1 MAPQSSAEA
10 STSQSTILLKA
21 KGGKPFGAFA
31 NLTDDSSLQLT
42 WKVCSKVAAHLDQG
56 QRIENLSWRLWHLR
70 DVMVSQNGE
79 GPSTPMVTTSSS
91 LTRRGEDDE
100 KAFNSISASIASRLE
115 GDRKKPMKELKAP
128 DFRWTDT
135 NDALRH
141 KAIMRTKKRE
151 LAASKRG
158 KSTIKIEIDSKQESS
173 AFDSLASSSTDKTNQ
188 RTKSTKKKIREII
201 GETNRKRNRE
211 HTIEE
216 LHRASL
222 SPASSTSSG
231 TSSSS
236 SISFGPANRTGNR
249 KKSLVSSNA
258 NTTVSHS
265 TTARRTSSPPVCWRL
280 TREQVARQQK
290 AKSNSI
296 SPPLA
301 DDSLG
306 KTDGKQD
313 QEAKSTWTLQEIED
327 AEREL
332 KEQGVE
338 LSGPLLAM
346 LADLKKGDLA
356 KVEQDEDDMED
367 QAANEGRAD
376 GEKEH
381 EDEEMDEDLGKDNTT
396 SARFQ
401 TNMSLPASPM
411 TFSGFSND
419 SKHARRSSTMSEG
432 KELRKAG
439 GSNGFDDQMRKAPS
453 NLGIN
458 IRQDELQLGQDNE
471 SDVKR
476 AKPQCVNCGATKT
489 PLWRRDANFE
499 LQCNACGLYEKL
511 HKAPRPKS
519 LKQRRNERKNLTN
532 PNSSPDHQGSSTIAG
547 AGSISPTSDSSN
559 KHDEW
564 MGIHAGAACAN
575 CGTSTT
581 PLWRKDREGRIICNA
596 CGLYYKLHNS
606 HRPVTMR
613 MDAIKRR
620 SRYDDRRRM
629 GSLTGGANT
638 PTTGGPEGTPMSRIF
653 TNMDNDQMMMVQTPI
668 HHQQGSVPATP
679 STPNAGSM
687 GNPFFH
693 DNAAAAAAAAVA
705 MASASHIP
713 LQQQMHPFQMQQHH
727 AAAAAM
733 AAASGHPG
741 HHHHHHHSHHSHSNQ
756 MALQQAQQVN
766 DGIHIPS
773 ALWEN
778 QVCPMGAW
786 GENCCQNLPQPST
799 VDLQSAL
806 LAAGATDAQADQA
819 AVTAAMDALLNHG
832 DWIADFASEQVDE
845 HNSNSNNAHG
855 VLPGTTNT
863 DIQPTTTHAQF
874 DPAAVI
880 LNNASGSTSQTI
892 VGPSYPLKRRKIN
905 SLQQQGSA
913 RSPASASHQSNLG
926 ESHGSFATP
935 AASALEV
942 IASPSTNLVG
952 PSAMSSTAGSNAG
965 TPANDWWSFP
975 ASPSVR

>member
-10 STSQSTILLKA
+10 STSQAPILLKA
-21 KGGKPFGAFA
+21 KGGKPFGALA

-70 DVMVSQNGE
+70 DVMVSGNGE
-79 GPSTPMVTTSSS
+79 SSSSPMVATQSS
-91 LTRRGEDDE
+91 LVKRGQDDE
-100 KAFNSISASIASRLE
+100 KMFNSISASIASRLE

-151 LAASKRG
+151 LNASKQS
-158 KSTIKIEIDSKQESS
+158 KSAVKVKMESKQGPSTLEHHH
-173 AFDSLASSSTDKTNQ
+173 ASSTADNLNH
-188 RTKSTKKKIREII
+188 RTKTTKKKIREII
-201 GETNRKRNRE
+201 GETNRKRNRD
-211 HTIEE
+211 HTMEE

-236 SISFGPANRTGNR
+236 SSISFGPSNR
-249 KKSLVSSNA
+249 KKSLVNANA
-258 NTTVSHS
+258 NTSAS
-265 TTARRTSSPPVCWRL
+265 TTARP
-280 TREQVARQQK
+280 
-290 AKSNSI
+290 KSNDV

-301 DDSLG
+301 NTSTG
-306 KTDGKQD
+306 NAEGKQN

-356 KVEQDEDDMED
+356 KVEQDEDVIED
-367 QAANEGRAD
+367 EQGNVDRTEG
-376 GEKEH
+376 
-381 EDEEMDEDLGKDNTT
+381 DEEMDEEDVGKDITAST
-396 SARFQ
+396 RTQ
-401 TNMSLPASPM
+401 TNISLPASPM

-419 SKHARRSSTMSEG
+419 GKHVRRSSTMSDG
-432 KELRKAG
+432 KELRKAEG
-439 GSNGFDDQMRKAPS
+439 LNGYDQQMHKIPS
-453 NLGIN
+453 ALGITG
-458 IRQDELQLGQDNE
+458 RQEELQLGQDNE
-471 SDVKR
+471 SDMKR

-519 LKQRRNERKNLTN
+519 LKQRRNERKNLIN
-532 PNSSPDHQGSSTIAG
+532 PNSSPDHQGSSAAVG
-547 AGSISPTSDSSN
+547 AESISPTSDTSN
-559 KHDEW
+559 KQDEW

-638 PTTGGPEGTPMSRIF
+638 PTTIGPEGTPMSRMF
-653 TNMDNDQMMMVQTPI
+653 TNMDNDQMMMVHTPI
-668 HHQQGSVPATP
+668 HHQPGSVPATP
-679 STPNAGSM
+679 NTPNTGSI

-693 DNAAAAAAAAVA
+693 DHAAAAAAAAVA
-705 MASASHIP
+705 MASASQIP
-713 LQQQMHPFQMQQHH
+713 LQQQMHPFQMQQQQQQHH
-727 AAAAAM
+727 HAAAAM
-733 AAASGHPG
+733 AAAAAASNHPG
-741 HHHHHHHSHHSHSNQ
+741 HHHHHNHHPHSNQ
-756 MALQQAQQVN
+756 LGLQQAHQVN

-806 LAAGATDAQADQA
+806 LAAGASDAQADQA

-832 DWIADFASEQVDE
+832 DWIADFSTEQIDE
-845 HNSNSNNAHG
+845 SSANNNNNS
-855 VLPGTTNT
+855 VIQGTTNSNT
-863 DIQPTTTHAQF
+863 QF
-874 DPAAVI
+874 DPAAVM
-880 LNNASGSTSQTI
+880 LNNPSGSTPQTI

-905 SLQQQGSA
+905 TLQQQSHGAAA
-913 RSPASASHQSNLG
+913 RSPASANHQSNLG
-926 ESHGSFATP
+926 DTHGSFATP
-935 AASALEV
+935 AASGLEA
-942 IASPSTNLVG
+942 IPSPSTNLVG
-952 PSAMSSTAGSNAG
+952 QSAMSSTAGSNAG